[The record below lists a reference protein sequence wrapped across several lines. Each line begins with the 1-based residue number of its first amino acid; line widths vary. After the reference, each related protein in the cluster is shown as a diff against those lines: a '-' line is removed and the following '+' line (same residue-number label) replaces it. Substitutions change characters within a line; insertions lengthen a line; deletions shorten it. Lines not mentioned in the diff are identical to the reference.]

1 MKRFAEG
8 FFVLENPR
16 TSAWGCY
23 DANYQSYQ
31 AVSEAARRSRYLASL
46 PPLPV
51 HCPELDGDLH
61 SLPLIFEDQ
70 YVDMK
75 QRHRNSGKCVRRK
88 EMSSIS
94 DCARNGHNLSVRR
107 IRKLFI
113 ILIIINLLSIGLKIF
128 YCYFANIIY

>member
-1 MKRFAEG
+1 M
-8 FFVLENPR
+8 LENPR
-16 TSAWGCY
+16 TSAAGCY

-70 YVDMK
+70 YADMQ
-75 QRHRNSGKCVRRK
+75 QRHRNSGNFVEIRSHLQYYRLP
-88 EMSSIS
+88 IIPIYLNY
-94 DCARNGHNLSVRR
+94 ARNMR
-107 IRKLFI
+107 
-113 ILIIINLLSIGLKIF
+113 
-128 YCYFANIIY
+128 

>member
-1 MKRFAEG
+1 M
-8 FFVLENPR
+8 LENPR

-75 QRHRNSGKCVRRK
+75 QRHRNSGKCVEKR
-88 EMSSIS
+88 ETSSIS
-94 DCARNGHNLSVRR
+94 DCATIFLRR
-107 IRKLFI
+107 TIRKLFVT
-113 ILIIINLLSIGLKIF
+113 LIIIIIF
-128 YCYFANIIY
+128 D

>member
-31 AVSEAARRSRYLASL
+31 AVSEAARRSRYLATL

-75 QRHRNSGKCVRRK
+75 QRHRNSGKYQYDEK
-88 EMSSIS
+88 SE
-94 DCARNGHNLSVRR
+94 
-107 IRKLFI
+107 
-113 ILIIINLLSIGLKIF
+113 ILVLA
-128 YCYFANIIY
+128 CR